1 MAHIEIVDG
10 NLELASELC
19 KNFGWTRNHTAIRM
33 VDMEFIIKTITAG
46 KGSEIERH
54 LLDTLHWW
62 SSVTGR
68 DKFRFV
74 CVKLR
79 YTKSSNHN
87 NEIKDDYIM
96 PHKDDG
102 TDVSMTSHRVL
113 TDPPTITEHFGLVPS
128 DSPDGTYTMSAKLT
142 VPVFNSVDNIEE

>member
-1 MAHIEIVDG
+1 
-10 NLELASELC
+10 
-19 KNFGWTRNHTAIRM
+19 M